1 MMKVATYDQEGK
13 EVGQTLLP
21 KEIFGLEVNQELIHQ
36 VVVSQT
42 ANRRQVSA
50 HTKGRGQVSGGG
62 KKPWR
67 QKGTG
72 RARHGS
78 TRSPIWR
85 HGGIAFG
92 PSRDRNFKK
101 KINRKMKRLAL
112 LMVLS
117 AKAKGN
123 FLLVLETLKLE
134 KIKTKFIAQLLQK
147 LPCKNE
153 SALIVLP
160 GMDKNVILASRN
172 LKNAKPSQV
181 KDLNA
186 LDLLTFKYLVMPK
199 ESIKVLKE
207 TMVKD

>member
-1 MMKVATYDQEGK
+1 MKVATYDQEGK

-50 HTKGRGQVSGGG
+50 HTKGRGQVSGGS

-72 RARHGS
+72 RPRHGS

-134 KIKTKFIAQLLQK
+134 KIKTKFIAQLLEK

>member
-1 MMKVATYDQEGK
+1 MKVATYDQEGK

>member
-1 MMKVATYDQEGK
+1 MKVAIYDQEGK
-13 EVGQTLLP
+13 EVGQSLLP
-21 KEIFGLEVNQELIHQ
+21 KEIFGLEINQELIHQ
-36 VVVSQT
+36 VAVSQVS
-42 ANRRQVSA
+42 NRRQVSA

-85 HGGIAFG
+85 HGGIALG
-92 PSRDRNFKK
+92 PTKDRNFKK
-101 KINRKMKRLAL
+101 KINRKMKKLAM

-117 AKAKGN
+117 AKAKEN
-123 FLLVLETLKLE
+123 FLVVLETLKLE
-134 KIKTKFIAQLLQK
+134 KIKTKFISQLLQK

-160 GMDKNVILASRN
+160 GMDKNLILASRN
-172 LKNAKPSQV
+172 LENAKPSQV

-186 LDLLTFKYLVMPK
+186 LDLLSFKYLVMPK
-199 ESIKVLKE
+199 ESIKVLKDMIAKE
-207 TMVKD
+207 

>member
-1 MMKVATYDQEGK
+1 MKVATYDQEGK

-21 KEIFGLEVNQELIHQ
+21 KEIFGLEINQNLIHQ
-36 VVVSQT
+36 VVVSQ
-42 ANRRQVSA
+42 ASNRRQVSA

-85 HGGIAFG
+85 HGGIALG
-92 PSRDRNFKK
+92 PTKDRNFKK
-101 KINRKMKRLAL
+101 KINRKMKKLAT

-123 FLLVLETLKLE
+123 FLVVLETLKLE
-134 KIKTKFIAQLLQK
+134 KIKTKTIAQLLRK

-153 SALIVLP
+153 SVLIVLP

-172 LKNAKPSQV
+172 LENTKPSQV

-186 LDLLTFKYLVMPK
+186 LDLLSFKYLVMTK

-207 TMVKD
+207 TVVAKE

>member
-1 MMKVATYDQEGK
+1 MKVTAYDQEGK

-21 KEIFGLEVNQELIHQ
+21 KEIFGLEVNQDLIHQ
-36 VVVSQT
+36 VVVSQ
-42 ANRRQVSA
+42 ASNRRQVSA

-85 HGGIAFG
+85 HGGIALG
-92 PSRDRNFKK
+92 PTKDRNFKK
-101 KINRKMKRLAL
+101 KINRKMKKLAM

-117 AKAKGN
+117 AKAQKN
-123 FLLVLETLKLE
+123 FLVVLETLKFE
-134 KIKTKFIAQLLQK
+134 KGKTKIMSQLLQK

-153 SALIVLP
+153 STLVILP
-160 GMDKNVILASRN
+160 GMEKNIILATRN
-172 LKNAKPSQV
+172 LKNAKPAQV

-186 LDLLTFKYLVMPK
+186 LDLLSFKYLVMPK
-199 ESIKVLKE
+199 ESIKALKE
-207 TMVKD
+207 TVAAKE

>member
-1 MMKVATYDQEGK
+1 MKAAVYDQEGK
-13 EVGQTLLP
+13 EVSQTLLP
-21 KEIFGLEVNQELIHQ
+21 KEIFGLTVNQELIHQ

-42 ANRRQVSA
+42 SNRRQVSA

-92 PSRDRNFKK
+92 PTKDRDFKK
-101 KINRKMKRLAL
+101 KINRKMKRAAL

-123 FLLVLETLKLE
+123 FLVVLETLKLE
-134 KIKTKFIAQLLQK
+134 KIKTKIIAGLLQK

-153 SALIVLP
+153 SVLIVLP
-160 GMDKNVILASRN
+160 GMDKDLILASRN
-172 LKNAKPSQV
+172 LENAKPSQV

-186 LDLLTFKYLVMPK
+186 LDLLSFKYLIMPK
-199 ESIKVLKE
+199 ESIKVLKD
-207 TMVKD
+207 MVVKE

>member
-1 MMKVATYDQEGK
+1 MKVATYDQEGK

-172 LKNAKPSQV
+172 LKEAKPSQV

-186 LDLLTFKYLVMPK
+186 LDLLSFKYLIMPK
-199 ESIKVLKE
+199 ESIKVLKDMIAKE
-207 TMVKD
+207 

>member
-1 MMKVATYDQEGK
+1 MKVTTYDQEGK

-21 KEIFGLEVNQELIHQ
+21 KEIFGLEINQNLIHQ
-36 VVVSQT
+36 VVVSQA

-85 HGGIAFG
+85 HGGIALG
-92 PSRDRNFKK
+92 PTKDRNFKQ
-101 KINRKMKRLAL
+101 KINRKMKKAAM

-117 AKAKGN
+117 AKAQKN
-123 FLLVLETLKLE
+123 FLVVLETLKLE
-134 KIKTKFIAQLLQK
+134 KGKTKAMAQLLQK

-153 SALIVLP
+153 STLVVLP
-160 GMDKNVILASRN
+160 GMEKNVILATRN
-172 LKNAKPSQV
+172 LENAKPAQV
-181 KDLNA
+181 KELNA
-186 LDLLTFKYLVMPK
+186 LDLLSFKYLIMPK
-199 ESIKVLKE
+199 ESIKILKE
-207 TMVKD
+207 IVAKT

>member
-1 MMKVATYDQEGK
+1 MKVATYDQEGK

-21 KEIFGLEVNQELIHQ
+21 KEIFGLEVNQNLIHQ
-36 VVVSQT
+36 VVVSQA

-85 HGGIAFG
+85 HGGIALG
-92 PSRDRNFKK
+92 PTKDRNFKQ
-101 KINRKMKRLAL
+101 KINRKMKKSAM

-117 AKAKGN
+117 AKAQKN
-123 FLLVLETLKLE
+123 FLVVLETLKFE
-134 KIKTKFIAQLLQK
+134 KGKTKAMAQLLQK

-153 SALIVLP
+153 STLVILP
-160 GMDKNVILASRN
+160 GMEKNVILATRN
-172 LKNAKPSQV
+172 LENAKPTQV
-181 KDLNA
+181 KELNA
-186 LDLLTFKYLVMPK
+186 LDLLSFKYLIMPK
-199 ESIKVLKE
+199 ESIKILKE
-207 TMVKD
+207 SVGAKE

>member
-1 MMKVATYDQEGK
+1 MKVATYDQQGK
-13 EVGQTLLP
+13 EIGQTLLP

-36 VVVSQT
+36 VAVSQ
-42 ANRRQVSA
+42 ASNRRQVSA

-92 PSRDRNFKK
+92 PTKDRDFKK
-101 KINRKMKRLAL
+101 KINRKMKKLAM

-123 FLLVLETLKLE
+123 FLVVLETLKLE
-134 KIKTKFIAQLLQK
+134 KIKTKIIAQLLQK

-160 GMDKNVILASRN
+160 GMDKNLILASRN
-172 LKNAKPSQV
+172 LKKAKPSQV

-186 LDLLTFKYLVMPK
+186 LDLLSFKYLVMPK
-199 ESIKVLKE
+199 ESIKTLKE
-207 TMVKD
+207 AIVKE

>member
-1 MMKVATYDQEGK
+1 MKVATYDQQGK
-13 EVGQTLLP
+13 EIGQTLLP

-36 VVVSQT
+36 VAVSQ
-42 ANRRQVSA
+42 ASNRRQVSA

-92 PSRDRNFKK
+92 PTKDRDFKK
-101 KINRKMKRLAL
+101 KINRKMKKLAM

-123 FLLVLETLKLE
+123 FLVVLETLKLE
-134 KIKTKFIAQLLQK
+134 KIKTKIIAQLLQK

-160 GMDKNVILASRN
+160 GMDKNLILASRN
-172 LKNAKPSQV
+172 LKKAKPSQV

-186 LDLLTFKYLVMPK
+186 LDLLSFKYLVMPK
-199 ESIKVLKE
+199 ESIKTLKE
-207 TMVKD
+207 SIVKE

>member
-1 MMKVATYDQEGK
+1 MKVATYDQEGK

-186 LDLLTFKYLVMPK
+186 LDLLTFKYLVMP
-199 ESIKVLKE
+199 V
-207 TMVKD
+207 TR

>member
-1 MMKVATYDQEGK
+1 MKIATYDQEGK
-13 EVGQTLLP
+13 EIGQTLLP
-21 KEIFGLEVNQELIHQ
+21 KEIFGLTVNQELIHQ
-36 VVVSQT
+36 VAVSQ
-42 ANRRQVSA
+42 ASNRRQVSA

-72 RARHGS
+72 RARQGS
-78 TRSPIWR
+78 TRSPLWR

-92 PSRDRNFKK
+92 PSRDRDFKK
-101 KINRKMKRLAL
+101 KINRKMKKIAM

-117 AKAKGN
+117 AKAQNN
-123 FLLVLETLKLE
+123 FLVVLEALKVE
-134 KIKTKFIAQLLQK
+134 KIKTKTIAQLLQK

-153 SALIVLP
+153 STLIILP
-160 GMDKNVILASRN
+160 SMDKNVILASRN
-172 LKNAKPSQV
+172 LENAKPSQV

-186 LDLLTFKYLVMPK
+186 LDLLSFKYLVMPK

-207 TMVKD
+207 MVVKE

>member
-1 MMKVATYDQEGK
+1 MKVATYDQEGK

-134 KIKTKFIAQLLQK
+134 KIKTKIIAQLLQK

-160 GMDKNVILASRN
+160 GMDKNLILASRN
-172 LKNAKPSQV
+172 LKKAKPSQV

-186 LDLLTFKYLVMPK
+186 LDLLSFKYLVMPK
-199 ESIKVLKE
+199 ESIKTLKE
-207 TMVKD
+207 AIVKE

>member
-1 MMKVATYDQEGK
+1 MKVATYDQEGK

-36 VVVSQT
+36 VVVSQSS
-42 ANRRQVSA
+42 NRRQVSA

-62 KKPWR
+62 KKPWK

-85 HGGIAFG
+85 HGGVAFG
-92 PSRDRNFKK
+92 PNKDRNFKK
-101 KINRKMKRLAL
+101 KINRKMKKLAMF
-112 LMVLS
+112 MVLS

-123 FLLVLETLKLE
+123 FLVVLETFKIE
-134 KIKTKFIAQLLQK
+134 KIKTKTIFQLLQK

-153 SALIVLP
+153 STMIVLP
-160 GMDKNVILASRN
+160 GMDKNLILASRN
-172 LKNAKPSQV
+172 LENAQPSQV
-181 KDLNA
+181 TDLNA
-186 LDLLTFKYLVMPK
+186 LDLLSYKYIVMPK
-199 ESIKVLKE
+199 ESIKILKE
-207 TMVKD
+207 TVAVKE

>member
-1 MMKVATYDQEGK
+1 MKVATYDQTGK

-21 KEIFGLEVNQELIHQ
+21 KEIFGLTVNQELIHQ
-36 VVVSQT
+36 VAVSQ
-42 ANRRQVSA
+42 ASNRRQVSA

-92 PSRDRNFKK
+92 PSRDRDFKK
-101 KINRKMKRLAL
+101 KINRKMKRAAL

-117 AKAKGN
+117 AKAQKN
-123 FLLVLETLKLE
+123 FLVVLETLKLE
-134 KIKTKFIAQLLQK
+134 KIKTKVISQLLQK

-172 LKNAKPSQV
+172 LKTAKPTQV

-186 LDLLTFKYLVMPK
+186 LDLLSFKYLIMPK
-199 ESIKVLKE
+199 DSIKVLKDMIAKE
-207 TMVKD
+207 